1 MFHKNDGHQKEREWH
16 LMLRENNYKL
26 SFYIHIKN
34 VQILKDIQKMLY
46 MTINLTNI
54 GIKQKNL

>member
-1 MFHKNDGHQKEREWH
+1 
-16 LMLRENNYKL
+16 MLRENNYKL

-34 VQILKDIQKMLY
+34 IQILKDIQKMLY